1 MAQQLEVENEHAT
14 QRHLQSRLGQL
25 RLGILIELIALF
37 WMVIEASIAITTGFA
52 TRSVSLEGFG
62 SIVS

>member
-14 QRHLQSRLGQL
+14 QRHLQS